1 MRFGSSWSTVELT
14 IEAYQFPDFE
24 PQDEHDWDANWL
36 VIGGQIS
43 GWVPWSFRDP
53 CLTTWEARE
62 FAAWLDDIASAEPR
76 PARTH
81 DGELSFIEPNLR
93 VELRSRT
100 VDETTL
106 AFFFSHESAPPGMT
120 DDVRLGDG
128 YEVEVTMSTA
138 EFAEASKGWVEHC
151 EQFPER

>member
-1 MRFGSSWSTVELT
+1 MRFGSSGSTVELT
-14 IEAYQFPDFE
+14 IEAYQFPESE
-24 PQDEHDWDANWL
+24 PQNEQDWDANWL
-36 VIGGQIS
+36 VIAGQIS
-43 GWVPWSFRDP
+43 GWVPWRFRDP

-62 FAAWLDDIASAEPR
+62 FAAWLDDVAHSERQPV
-76 PARTH
+76 PAH
-81 DGELSFIEPNLR
+81 EGELSFTEPNLR

-100 VDETTL
+100 VDDATL
-106 AFFFSHESAPPGMT
+106 AFFFSHESAPPGTT

-138 EFAEASKGWVEHC
+138 EIAEASKGWMKHC